1 MRKNEWILF
10 VFVMIIVHKPYETIS
25 NISFLIKNWPRT
37 GDKATSGDNRKVFEK
52 WKRHFI
58 IKLRNKIY
66 EIDENKWIKNIGFI
80 CVEDEIEYIKYQ
92 NRSLNIEISKNE
104 KRLFESSE
112 LYRELL
118 REKTIL
124 TDRKLQKSSLG
135 KALRMQLPT
144 KERILIMNL
153 KY

>member
-1 MRKNEWILF
+1 MNLGA
-10 VFVMIIVHKPYETIS
+10 S
-25 NISFLIKNWPRT
+25 LFLILLIT
-37 GDKATSGDNRKVFEK
+37 VSAFGV
-52 WKRHFI
+52 I
-58 IKLRNKIY
+58 
-66 EIDENKWIKNIGFI
+66 
-80 CVEDEIEYIKYQ
+80 YIKYQ